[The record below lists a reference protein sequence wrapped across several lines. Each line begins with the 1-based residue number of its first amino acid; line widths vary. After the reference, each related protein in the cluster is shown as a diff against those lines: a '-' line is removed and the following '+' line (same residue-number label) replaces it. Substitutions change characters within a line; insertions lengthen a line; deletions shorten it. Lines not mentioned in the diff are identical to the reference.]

1 MFIYDNEKIKKDI
14 INSVCECVCVFV
26 CDLNK
31 KKINSRDNWNLLSVS
46 TIMQIF

>member
-1 MFIYDNEKIKKDI
+1 MTMKKIKKDI
-14 INSVCECVCVFV
+14 INFVCV

-31 KKINSRDNWNLLSVS
+31 KKINSRDNWNLFSVS